1 MSRISFVSN
10 SADETFEYAKKLAE
24 KLPGGSVILLSGDL
38 GVGKTVFAKGFAK
51 GLGIDAP
58 VTSPTF
64 TIMQVYDS
72 GRLPLYHFDVYRIT
86 DEDEMYEVGFEDY
99 IYGDGISLIEWPEK
113 IEGLVPKDA
122 IKVTISKDLTK
133 GIDYR
138 NIEVTGN
145 ELDLGN

>member
-1 MSRISFVSN
+1 MSKISFASK

-72 GRLPLYHFDVYRIT
+72 GRLPLYHFDVYRI
-86 DEDEMYEVGFEDY
+86 EDEEEMVEVGFEDY

-113 IEGLVPKDA
+113 IEGLIPKDA

-133 GIDYR
+133 GFDYR

>member
-1 MSRISFVSN
+1 MSRISFASN

-58 VTSPTF
+58 VISPTF

-113 IEGLVPKDA
+113 IEGLIPKDA